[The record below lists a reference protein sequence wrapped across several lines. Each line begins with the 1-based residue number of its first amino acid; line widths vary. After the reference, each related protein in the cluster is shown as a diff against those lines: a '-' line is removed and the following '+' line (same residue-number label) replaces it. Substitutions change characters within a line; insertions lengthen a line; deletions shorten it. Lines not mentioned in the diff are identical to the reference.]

1 VRLLTTIRAL
11 TGFGDAAGG
20 TDHWWGQRITGV
32 MLVLLGVWFVASL
45 VLLPSL
51 QYDAVVVFVGDTAN
65 GILLSLLC
73 LVAAFHSYL
82 GVQVVIE
89 DYVHAA
95 GLHTLAIAL
104 ARLAHAVLAAASLYA
119 IFAMGPGA

>member
-1 VRLLTTIRAL
+1 MRLLTTVRAL

-32 MLVLLGVWFVASL
+32 MLVLLGAWFVVSL

-51 QYDAVVVFVGDTAN
+51 QHGDVVEFASRTTN
-65 GILLSLLC
+65 GVLLSLLC
-73 LVAAFHSYL
+73 IAAAFHSYL

-95 GLHTLAIAL
+95 GLHKLAIVL
-104 ARLAHAVLAAASLYA
+104 SRLMHVVLAAMALYA
-119 IFAMGPGA
+119 IFAMGAGA